1 MAAVAVD
8 RAKTEEAFLDLTA
21 QVGEMLRAAGANTQL
36 KLPRSQWTVAEA
48 ASHLVI
54 AGRFF
59 CELAA
64 GAQAFYADGT
74 REALAD
80 ANASKLQS
88 FTERDG
94 NQLADALDGVA
105 RTFLTAAAGRP
116 GTMAVKTPMGP
127 MDLDTLRSY
136 LMTHTMLH
144 GYPLAR
150 ALGRALRIPKGYVTL
165 ALPFLVAAMTAV
177 VDAPTVGGLNAS
189 YLVHLRGGPSLA
201 IAFEDGVLRVNEPTR
216 RIDCHISADPMAFF
230 LVAMGLQSQW
240 AAIARGKMMAWGA
253 KPWLAFR
260 LVGYFE
266 VP

>member
-21 QVGEMLRAAGANTQL
+21 QLGEMLRAAGADTST
-36 KLPRSQWTVAEA
+36 KLPRSAWSVAEA

-64 GAQAFYADGT
+64 GANAFYAEGT
-74 REALAD
+74 REALAEV
-80 ANASKLQS
+80 NASKLQA
-88 FTERDG
+88 FTDHDG
-94 NQLADALDGVA
+94 AHLADALDEVA
-105 RTFLTAAAGRP
+105 RSFLTAAAGRP
-116 GTMAVKTPMGP
+116 GTMAVKTPMGG

-136 LMTHTMLH
+136 VMTHTMIH

-150 ALGRALRIPKGYVTL
+150 ALGRGLQIPDGYVTL

-177 VDAPTVGGLNAS
+177 VDGSAVGGLNAS
-189 YLVHLRGGPSLA
+189 YLVHLRGGPSLGITFDHGA
-201 IAFEDGVLRVNEPTR
+201 LRVNEPAGR
-216 RIDCHISADPMAFF
+216 VDCHLSADPVAFF

-240 AAIARGKMMAWGA
+240 AAIARGKMVAWGT

-260 LVGYFE
+260 LVGYFA